1 MKSYIKRILNN
12 CSEVS
17 FNHLRKDEVNF
28 PLKQRIEMKI
38 HIHFCKCCRN
48 FIHQSDIID
57 NQLKLYKES
66 LFQEKEIKASE
77 ELKNKLDK
85 IISEEV

>member
-1 MKSYIKRILNN
+1 MKSYINRILNN

-17 FNHLRKDEVNF
+17 LNYLKKDEETF

-38 HIHFCKCCRN
+38 HVHFCKCCQN

-66 LFQEKEIKASE
+66 LLHDKKVKASD
-77 ELKNKLDK
+77 ELKDKLEK
-85 IISEEV
+85 IISE

>member
-1 MKSYIKRILNN
+1 MKNYIHRILNN

-17 FNHLRKDEVNF
+17 FNYLKKDEVKF

-38 HIHFCKCCRN
+38 HIHFCKCCQN

-57 NQLKLYKES
+57 HQLKLYKES
-66 LFQEKEIKASE
+66 LLQQKEIKASD
-77 ELKNKLDK
+77 ELKDKLEK
-85 IISEEV
+85 IISEKL

>member
-1 MKSYIKRILNN
+1 MKSYINRILNN

-17 FNHLRKDEVNF
+17 LNYLKKDEVSF

-38 HIHFCKCCRN
+38 HVHFCKCCQN

-66 LFQEKEIKASE
+66 LLEDKKVKASD
-77 ELKNKLDK
+77 ELKDKLEK
-85 IISEEV
+85 IISE